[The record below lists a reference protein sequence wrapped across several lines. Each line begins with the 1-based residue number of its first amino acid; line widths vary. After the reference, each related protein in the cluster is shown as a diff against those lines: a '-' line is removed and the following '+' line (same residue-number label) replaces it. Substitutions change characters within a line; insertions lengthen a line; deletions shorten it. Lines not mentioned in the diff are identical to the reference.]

1 MCRRAKGVNVD
12 VLKFEVKVEP
22 LASWSDGTYV
32 GNLMMQ
38 VLSSLGEDSK
48 SFKVIE
54 VKLQEDQ
61 DKGQPG
67 SNVP

>member
-1 MCRRAKGVNVD
+1 MD
-12 VLKFEVKVEP
+12 VLRFEVKVEP
-22 LASWSDGTYV
+22 LASWSDGTYI

-38 VLSSLGEDSK
+38 ALSSLGNDSN

-61 DKGQPG
+61 DKSQPG
-67 SNVP
+67 SNDP

>member
-1 MCRRAKGVNVD
+1 MCRAVKICNVD

-22 LASWSDGTYV
+22 LTSWSDGTYI

-38 VLSSLGEDSK
+38 VLSSLGNDSK

-54 VKLQEDQ
+54 VKLREEK
-61 DKGQPG
+61 DKSQPS
-67 SNVP
+67 SN

>member
-1 MCRRAKGVNVD
+1 MCRAVKRVNVD

-22 LASWSDGTYV
+22 LASWSDGTYI

-38 VLSSLGEDSK
+38 VLSTLGNDSK

-61 DKGQPG
+61 DKSQPG
-67 SNVP
+67 SNLP

>member
-1 MCRRAKGVNVD
+1 MSQDKKRVIVD

-22 LASWSDGTYV
+22 LASWSDGTYI

-61 DKGQPG
+61 DKSQTG
-67 SNVP
+67 SNHP